1 VVTAV
6 VCCVMVVRWRDGGKS
21 LRLALGGSDVT
32 DDEEGTHSPCC
43 VCPPCHVLKN
53 SLRGSQ

>member
-6 VCCVMVVRWRDGGKS
+6 VCCVMVVRWRDDSKS

-32 DDEEGTHSPCC
+32 DDEEGTHSPRC
-43 VCPPCHVLKN
+43 VCPPCLVLKN